1 MEVALR
7 KMSMGHWRKD
17 IDREKSKY
25 GEGGGPCPGGKF
37 SNTKF
42 TRTGLRQRE
51 LHPGPE
57 QALNPEV
64 EEGLLFYQM
73 HPDAGNVPRLQ
84 PFVLPLRTTRR

>member
-7 KMSMGHWRKD
+7 KMSMDHWRKD
-17 IDREKSKY
+17 IDREKSNY
-25 GEGGGPCPGGKF
+25 GGGPCSGGKF
-37 SNTKF
+37 SSTKF

-57 QALNPEV
+57 QTLNPEV

-73 HPDAGNVPRLQ
+73 HPDPGNVPRLE